1 MISITVDRKD
11 TEAILQLSRL
21 VSEVSPS
28 SVGTLM
34 AMVRGSGDGL
44 TLTIK
49 RAKQGRTRAQE
60 NYYRKWCGAFARWC
74 GMTPDEMHEELLC
87 MTFGS
92 EEVHTKMGIK
102 RRPLRR
108 SADASINLYGGLIE
122 NLQMTAAQMGFVV
135 PDPGEIDE
143 AAA

>member
-11 TEAILQLSRL
+11 TEAILELSRL
-21 VSEVSPS
+21 VSEVAPS

-34 AMVRGSGDGL
+34 AMVRGSSDGL

-49 RAKQGRTRAQE
+49 RTKQGRTRSQE

>member
-34 AMVRGSGDGL
+34 AMARGSGDGL

-49 RAKQGRTRAQE
+49 RAKQSRTRSQE

-143 AAA
+143 VAA

>member
-21 VSEVSPS
+21 VSEVAPS

-34 AMVRGSGDGL
+34 AMARGSGDGL

-49 RAKQGRTRAQE
+49 RAKQSRTRSQE

-92 EEVHTKMGIK
+92 EEVYTKMGIK

>member
-1 MISITVDRKD
+1 MISIDVDAGHR
-11 TEAILQLSRL
+11 EAILDIARL
-21 VSEVSPS
+21 VSQLAPSRIGEVMA
-28 SVGTLM
+28 LM
-34 AMVRGSGDGL
+34 AGANNGFVIG
-44 TLTIK
+44 IQK
-49 RAKQGRTRAQE
+49 RKRGRTRSQE

-92 EEVHTKMGIK
+92 EEVETKMGVR

-108 SADASINLYGGLIE
+108 SGDASINLYSGLIE

-135 PDPGEIDE
+135 PDPGDIDE

>member
-34 AMVRGSGDGL
+34 AMARGSGDGL

-49 RAKQGRTRAQE
+49 RAKQSRTRSQE

>member
-1 MISITVDRKD
+1 MISIDVNPGNR
-11 TEAILQLSRL
+11 EAILDITRL
-21 VSEVSPS
+21 VSQLAPSRIGEV
-28 SVGTLM
+28 M
-34 AMVRGSGDGL
+34 ALLIGAGDGFV
-44 TLTIK
+44 ISIQK
-49 RAKQGRTRAQE
+49 RKRGRTRNQE

-108 SADASINLYGGLIE
+108 SGDASINLYGGLIE